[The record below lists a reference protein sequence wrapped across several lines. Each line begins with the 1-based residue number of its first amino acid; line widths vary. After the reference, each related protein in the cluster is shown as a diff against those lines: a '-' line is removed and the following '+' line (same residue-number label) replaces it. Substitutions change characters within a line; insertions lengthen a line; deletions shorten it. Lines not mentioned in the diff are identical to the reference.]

1 MTHVLPEVGKDHV
14 GIGDRA
20 SGNNV
25 HILGSDRG
33 RDAARGSCV
42 DGVAGAVNASSQNPR
57 PDLSKKTPR
66 ADAKEEM

>member
-1 MTHVLPEVGKDHV
+1 MPDAGKDHV

-25 HILGSDRG
+25 QILGLDRG

-42 DGVAGAVNASSQNPR
+42 GGVAGAVKASSQNPR

-66 ADAKEEM
+66 VDAKEEM